1 MANIDT
7 GPNLVD
13 SPAGVDY
20 FPQFG
25 SIDDLSILFAD
36 GSKQNIK
43 GILHEISYY
52 EDIFS
57 FVVSG
62 HLRLKDASGIVER
75 FGLTGK
81 EFLTIDFGRSKG
93 DPRPAQTFRLYSIPK
108 RDPIGNLSSEFLDLH
123 FCSEELLLS
132 EQIKIVQSFKGMEI
146 STMIKNILKDY
157 LRVGDTKNSFI
168 QNTIG
173 KYDFIIP
180 AKKPLEAISWLSTYA
195 LPSVNGGADML
206 FFETVWGFYFKSL
219 GTLYEQEPI
228 AIYKYDQ
235 QSITGKSFNESS
247 VSVLDFEFIK
257 TFDSL
262 DEIKSGSF
270 ANRVISLDPL
280 TRTRTVTDF
289 DYNKYKN
296 NASKLN
302 PGTLLSS
309 STNRL
314 GLTQNQAYAGS
325 LRMVTSNSNQKR
337 KIPGVAG
344 VSVSEDIFI
353 EKTLP
358 NRTAQIALI
367 NHTKLKLKIPGNSL
381 LSAGDTINFDLLSY
395 IGGENRKLDTLYSGK
410 YLVTA
415 IRHNITGDGKYV
427 CLVEISKESTPVQA

>member
-1 MANIDT
+1 MAINDT

-25 SIDDLSILFAD
+25 AIDDLSIVFAD

-43 GILHEISYY
+43 GLLIDFSYY

-62 HLRLKDASGIVER
+62 HLRLKDAAGIVER

-81 EFLTIDFGRSKG
+81 EFLTIDFGRSRG

-108 RDPIGNLSSEFLDLH
+108 RDPIGNLASEFLDLH

-132 EQIKIVQSFKGMEI
+132 EQIKIVKSYKGMEI
-146 STMIKNILKDY
+146 SNMIRGILRDY
-157 LRVGDTKNSFI
+157 LKVGSTKNSII
-168 QNTIG
+168 QDTIG

-180 AKKPLEAISWLSTYA
+180 TKKPLEAISWLSTYA

-206 FFETVWGFYFKSL
+206 FFETVWGFYFQSL
-219 GTLYEQEPI
+219 GTLYQQEPI
-228 AIYKYDQ
+228 ATYKYDQ
-235 QSITGKSFNESS
+235 KSLTGQSFNESS
-247 VSVLDFEFIK
+247 ISVLDVEFIK

-270 ANRVISLDPL
+270 ANRLISLDPI

-289 DYNKYKN
+289 DYNKYKGT
-296 NASKLN
+296 ASKMN
-302 PGTLLSS
+302 PGNLLSAS
-309 STNRL
+309 RNRL
-314 GLTQNQAYAGS
+314 GLTQNEAYAGS
-325 LRMVTSNSNQKR
+325 LKVVTSNSNQKH
-337 KIPGVAG
+337 KLPKDAQLSVA
-344 VSVSEDIFI
+344 EDIFI
-353 EKTLP
+353 EKTVP
-358 NRTAQIALI
+358 NRTAQLALI
-367 NHTKLKLKIPGNSL
+367 NHTKLKIKIPGNSL

-395 IGGENRKLDTLYSGK
+395 IGGANRKLDKLYSGK

-415 IRHNITGDGKYV
+415 IRHNITGDGKYL